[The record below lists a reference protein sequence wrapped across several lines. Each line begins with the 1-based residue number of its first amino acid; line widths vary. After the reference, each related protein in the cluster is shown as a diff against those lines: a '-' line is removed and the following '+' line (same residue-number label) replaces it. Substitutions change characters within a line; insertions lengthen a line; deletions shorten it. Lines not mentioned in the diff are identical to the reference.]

1 MIEGEFSNKSTRVLH
16 CFRPAHPRFGAHG
29 ASLRRL
35 DFLASGPCRC
45 HRGDCFQQINVM
57 KDLLLQFLKL
67 LWDMAKHIQDE
78 YLRVTL
84 KTEGEKPR
92 KTWFLLGKRF
102 GPKCCLAVLG
112 IGNSRVSRVE
122 AGRFDRR
129 FGVWG
134 GVTWWQKEL
143 YIFTFHPIKY
153 QIKCSTFVI
162 FKFHAIGVKQSVQ
175 CALLRQT
182 RKLQW
187 RHA

>member
-1 MIEGEFSNKSTRVLH
+1 
-16 CFRPAHPRFGAHG
+16 
-29 ASLRRL
+29 
-35 DFLASGPCRC
+35 
-45 HRGDCFQQINVM
+45 M

-112 IGNSRVSRVE
+112 IGNSRVARVE

-134 GVTWWQKEL
+134 GVT
-143 YIFTFHPIKY
+143 
-153 QIKCSTFVI
+153 
-162 FKFHAIGVKQSVQ
+162 
-175 CALLRQT
+175 
-182 RKLQW
+182 
-187 RHA
+187 